1 MRVNTLRFDGPGDV
15 PRLRRGSIAP
25 FAKYPPSLER
35 HYYLPSVSGPLYSCD
50 RAATYS
56 TMIASANT
64 GQTLSS
70 LHGDHG

>member
-1 MRVNTLRFDGPGDV
+1 MVKTLRFDGSGHG
-15 PRLRRGSIAP
+15 PRLRRGTIAP

-35 HYYLPSVSGPLYSCD
+35 SRYPASVSCPLYRCD

-56 TMIASANT
+56 TMIASATT